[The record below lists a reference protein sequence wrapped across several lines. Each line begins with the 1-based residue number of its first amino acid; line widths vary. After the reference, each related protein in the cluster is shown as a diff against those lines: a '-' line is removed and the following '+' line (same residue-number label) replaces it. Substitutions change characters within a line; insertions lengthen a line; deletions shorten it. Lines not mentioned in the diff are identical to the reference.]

1 MFKEFAPQM
10 PPWLQNTLDNMQRLP
25 QYRLRVLLLFSSLVA
40 IFNTLF
46 FYLEPQSHV
55 RPVDNFYLIFGFLF
69 LMGVAMIFKATTL
82 ASHLF
87 VTTCF
92 LFLNTIAWL
101 NGGINSPNIAWMPLI
116 AIIALMMFGWRWA
129 VFWLVMILI
138 SQFLQF
144 MAVDQGWINGVVLPS
159 NSSVQQT
166 LLSRLNVLFLLVL
179 ATALYDGMFSFKRRE
194 MALHNA
200 QLEATQA
207 ALLAAQSHKDEFIA
221 SVGHELRTPM
231 NAILGLNG
239 VLLNELSD
247 QTAQQA
253 IAQHIR
259 DSTEQL
265 LSVVNDILDIS
276 QLEAAGVH
284 FHPTP
289 CQLLALVQQSV
300 ERIQASV
307 NAKGLLL
314 ELHVDDQLPEWVLM
328 DQQRLTQVLNHLLGN
343 AVKFTTV
350 GRIGLHLS
358 TRPQVL
364 RFEIEDTGIGIPAE
378 RLQHVFSRFEH
389 ADLDTHRNY
398 GGTGLGLA
406 ICERLISRQGGQIGL
421 SSQQHVG
428 TRVWFELPMRLASV
442 PSIPATSTSINTQR
456 HFKVLLVDDNDMNL
470 LVADL
475 MLKTAW
481 RSVQVEKVTSGAHA
495 LSVLSQESFDLVL
508 MDMVMPDMDGI
519 ETTQRLRLLPGLA
532 HLPVIGLTANN
543 LVQDIEKCLAAGMN
557 HVLMK
562 PIDAKLLYQTIDHL
576 LDATH
581 HG

>member
-25 QYRLRVLLLFSSLVA
+25 QYRLRSLLLFSLLVA
-40 IFNTLF
+40 AFNSLF
-46 FYLEPQSHV
+46 FYLEPQSQV
-55 RPVDNFYLIFGFLF
+55 SPVYNLYLIFGFLF
-69 LMGVAMIFKATTL
+69 LMGVAMIFKAITL

-101 NGGINSPNIAWMPLI
+101 NGGINSPHIAWMPLI

-129 VFWLVMILI
+129 VFWLVMILA

-159 NSSVQQT
+159 LFSEHQT

-247 QTAQQA
+247 HAPQQA

-265 LSVVNDILDIS
+265 LRVVNDILDIS

-289 CQLLALVQQSV
+289 CQLKTLVQQSI

-307 NAKGLLL
+307 HAKGLLL
-314 ELHVDDQLPEWVLM
+314 ELHVDDQLPEWVLL
-328 DQQRLTQVLNHLLGN
+328 DQQRLSQVLRHLLDN
-343 AVKFTTV
+343 AVKFTNQ
-350 GRIGLHLS
+350 GRIGLHLTVQS
-358 TRPQVL
+358 HVL
-364 RFEIEDTGIGIPAE
+364 HFELEDTGIGIPQE
-378 RLQHVFSRFEH
+378 RLQNVFSRFEH
-389 ADLDTHRNY
+389 ADLDTHRLY

-406 ICERLISRQGGQIGL
+406 ICERLITRQGGQIGL
-421 SSQQHVG
+421 SSQHHSG
-428 TRVWFELPMRLASV
+428 TKVWFELPLQWV
-442 PSIPATSTSINTQR
+442 PAPSSPAGVTAINTER

-470 LVADL
+470 LVAEL
-475 MLKTAW
+475 MLKSAW
-481 RSVQVEKVTSGAHA
+481 RSVEVVKVTSGAQA
-495 LSVLSQESFDLVL
+495 LSVLSQDSFDLVL
-508 MDMVMPDMDGI
+508 MDMVMPGMDGI
-519 ETTQRLRLLPGLA
+519 ETTQRLRLLPDLA
-532 HLPVIGLTANN
+532 QLPVIGLTANS
-543 LVQDIEKCLAAGMN
+543 LIQDIDKCMASGMN
-557 HVLMK
+557 DVLMK
-562 PIDAKLLYQTIDHL
+562 PIDAKLLYQTIDRL
-576 LDATH
+576 LDVTDH
-581 HG
+581 V